1 MFAGFQL
8 PDGEPI
14 GFKVEP
20 RVFDAMT
27 GKNGVIPAPY
37 MAKHSWISVTERKKV
52 PAAKLKELLSESHR
66 LVVEKLP
73 AKARRDLLG

>member
-1 MFAGFQL
+1 
-8 PDGEPI
+8 
-14 GFKVEP
+14 
-20 RVFDAMT
+20 MT

-52 PAAKLKELLSESHR
+52 PAAKLKDLLTDSHR

-73 AKARRDLLG
+73 AKARKALE